1 MTLIDNMY
9 QVSISTLHEL
19 LNLTDYGSAFPTT
32 AKILVH
38 KKDDTRLS
46 ELENLY
52 NYNI

>member
-1 MTLIDNMY
+1 MY

-38 KKDDTRLS
+38 KKDDTRYQI
-46 ELENLY
+46 LENLY

>member
-1 MTLIDNMY
+1 MY

-19 LNLTDYGSAFPTT
+19 FNLTDYGSVFPTI

-38 KKDDTRLS
+38 KKDDTHYQI
-46 ELENLY
+46 LENLH